1 MFTIQQFNFKY
12 FIMKVFQKL
21 DSFLDFGWAQISRGK
36 ADKKSPARNPTFV
49 TSSADGFPN
58 ARTLVMRQSDRKN
71 NKIEFHTDTASSK
84 MLDLEE
90 NPRAGIHI
98 WLPKVQLQIQMDV
111 VVEVMVGVMTIP
123 KWRDVP
129 TSSRVAYGTIPSP
142 GNIIES
148 PFAYDHAP
156 DQKRF
161 AVLVCHIQSI
171 QLLLLGVKH
180 IRACYKKT
188 TNWQG
193 EWLSP

>member
-1 MFTIQQFNFKY
+1 
-12 FIMKVFQKL
+12 MKVFSKL
-21 DSFLDFGWAQISRGK
+21 DDFLDFGWAQISRGK
-36 ADKKSPARNPTFV
+36 VDKKSPARHPTFV

-58 ARTLVMRQSDRKN
+58 ARTLVMRRCDQKN
-71 NKIEFHTDTASSK
+71 NQIEFHTDNASSK
-84 MLDLEE
+84 MFALKE

-111 VVEVMVGVMTIP
+111 IVEVKVGDITI
-123 KWRDVP
+123 KNWRNVP
-129 TSSRVAYGTIPSP
+129 TYSRVAYGTIPSP
-142 GNIIES
+142 GIVIGS
-148 PFAYDHAP
+148 PLDYNHTP

-161 AVLVCHIQSI
+161 AVLICHIQSI

-180 IRACYKKT
+180 IRAHYKKM

>member
-1 MFTIQQFNFKY
+1 
-12 FIMKVFQKL
+12 MKDFQKL
-21 DSFLDFGWAQISRGK
+21 DDFLDFGWAQISRGI
-36 ADKKSPARNPTFV
+36 ADKKWPARHPTFV

-58 ARTLVMRQSDRKN
+58 ARTLVMRRSDRIDN
-71 NKIEFHTDTASSK
+71 QIEFHTDTASSK
-84 MLDLEE
+84 MLVLEG

-111 VVEVMVGVMTIP
+111 VVEVKVGDITVP
-123 KWRDVP
+123 YWRSVP
-129 TSSRVAYGTIPSP
+129 TNSRIAYGTIPIPGSAIGSP
-142 GNIIES
+142 L
-148 PFAYDHAP
+148 AYENAP

-171 QLLLLGVKH
+171 QLLLLGAKH
-180 IRACYKKT
+180 IRAYYKKT